1 MKKQQGAVS
10 LVLAP
15 GRMLICPP
23 AHFTEVQRND
33 LPGVPGG
40 CPHRALAW
48 VRILFYSLFRQ
59 PHARVH
65 AAKPARQFVQFYEV
79 SGTLYIQV
87 LSFCVLR
94 RPKMNHYLDY
104 LRTGKCQF
112 GDLCSWVSRR
122 SFQLWPL
129 LSFCMPCL
137 PRYCNSH
144 RSAV

>member
-1 MKKQQGAVS
+1 MKKQQGAVR

-87 LSFCVLR
+87 LSFCVSWQAQDEPLSGLPPNWQLPVW
-94 RPKMNHYLDY
+94 RP
-104 LRTGKCQF
+104 
-112 GDLCSWVSRR
+112 V
-122 SFQLWPL
+122 QLGEQAELPAVATAVL
-129 LSFCMPCL
+129 LHAMPAQIL
-137 PRYCNSH
+137 
-144 RSAV
+144 